1 MTGGSMGKARA
12 EHETGARFAYDGLDR
27 VIHERAR
34 LSILTSLMTHPKG
47 LLFID
52 LKRLCDLTD
61 GNLSRHLQILQ
72 EAGLIAIA
80 KSFADNR
87 PQTHCRI
94 TPSGRQRYLD
104 YLSVLEKIV
113 RDAAGAAKTVAADF
127 GWDAPGLAPT

>member
-1 MTGGSMGKARA
+1 
-12 EHETGARFAYDGLDR
+12 
-27 VIHERAR
+27 
-34 LSILTSLMTHPKG
+34 
-47 LLFID
+47 
-52 LKRLCDLTD
+52 
-61 GNLSRHLQILQ
+61 LSRHLQILQ